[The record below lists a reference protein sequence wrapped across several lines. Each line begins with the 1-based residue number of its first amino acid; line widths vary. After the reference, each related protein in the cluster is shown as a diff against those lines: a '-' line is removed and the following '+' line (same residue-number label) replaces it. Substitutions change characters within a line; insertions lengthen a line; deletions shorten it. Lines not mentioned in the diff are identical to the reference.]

1 MSAVKLQNVMKKFD
15 NKVVLDNLNLE
26 IDAGELVAITGK
38 SGKGKTT
45 ILNIIG
51 MLEKPDSGKVLLF
64 GKETSKKNMSQLLRE
79 KVAYLFQNFA
89 LIDNESIEKNLDV
102 ALVYSKLSKKEKQH
116 EMKKALAE
124 VGLDEK
130 ELSQKV
136 YSLSGGEQQRVAL
149 ARALLKPCELVLA
162 DEPTGSLDEENRNDV
177 MRLLKKLHEQG
188 KTVVVVTHDPYI
200 AQNCRKIIT
209 L

>member
-1 MSAVKLQNVMKKFD
+1 MSAVKLQNVNKKFD
-15 NKVVLDNLNLE
+15 NKVVIKNLNLE
-26 IDAGELVAITGK
+26 IGTGELVAITGK
-38 SGKGKTT
+38 SGTGKTT
-45 ILNIIG
+45 ILNIMG

-64 GKETSKKNMSQLLRE
+64 EKEASRKNMPQLLRE
-79 KVAYLFQNFA
+79 KIAYLFQNFA

-102 ALVYSKLSKKEKQH
+102 AVIYSKLSKKEKQS
-116 EMKKALAE
+116 EMKKVLAE
-124 VGLDEK
+124 VGLGDK

-162 DEPTGSLDEENRNDV
+162 DEPTGSLDDENRNDV
-177 MRLLKKLHEQG
+177 MKLLKRLNEQG

-200 AQNCRKIIT
+200 AQNCGRVIA

>member
-130 ELSQKV
+130 ELSQKI